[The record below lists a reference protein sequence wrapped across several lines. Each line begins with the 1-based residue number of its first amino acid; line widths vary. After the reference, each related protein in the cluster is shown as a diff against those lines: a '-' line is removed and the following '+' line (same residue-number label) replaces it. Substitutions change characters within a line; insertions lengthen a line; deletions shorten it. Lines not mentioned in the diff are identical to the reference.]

1 VTYFLFGTS
10 HNDCEYERQ
19 CVAIIVIIIIIN
31 IIIIIILLSRQMR
44 RPSGKDEVILSKIF
58 PIIST
63 IQSDVFLMSV
73 DLPVK
78 YLLFPNI

>member
-1 VTYFLFGTS
+1 
-10 HNDCEYERQ
+10 
-19 CVAIIVIIIIIN
+19 
-31 IIIIIILLSRQMR
+31 MR

-63 IQSDVFLMSV
+63 IPPDVVLMSV

>member
-1 VTYFLFGTS
+1 VTYFLFGTLL
-10 HNDCEYERQ
+10 NDCEHDRQ
-19 CVAIIVIIIIIN
+19 SFAIII

-44 RPSGKDEVILSKIF
+44 RPSGENELILSKIF

-63 IQSDVFLMSV
+63 IQPDVFLVSA

-78 YLLFPNI
+78 YTLFPNI